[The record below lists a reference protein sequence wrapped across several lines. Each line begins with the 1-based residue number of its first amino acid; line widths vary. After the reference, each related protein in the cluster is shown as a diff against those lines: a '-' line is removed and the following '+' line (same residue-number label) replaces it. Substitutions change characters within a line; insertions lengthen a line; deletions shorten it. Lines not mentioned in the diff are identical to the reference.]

1 MSGAPLTTLTPLSLR
16 PPPAAGRMFRR
27 PAAARDPGTGG
38 PADTAPDDTAP
49 DDTAPDDAALDDAA
63 LDDAAHRTAR
73 RLLEEA
79 GLL

>member
-1 MSGAPLTTLTPLSLR
+1 MLGASLVALTRLSLSLR
-16 PPPAAGRMFRR
+16 SPAVAGRLFRR
-27 PAAARDPGTGG
+27 AATAWNPGAGG

-49 DDTAPDDAALDDAA
+49 DDTAPDDAA
-63 LDDAAHRTAR
+63 HRTAR

>member
-1 MSGAPLTTLTPLSLR
+1 MLVRRSLLSPVFPISLR
-16 PPPAAGRMFRR
+16 PPAVAGRLFRP
-27 PAAARDPGTGG
+27 PAAARNPGAGG

-49 DDTAPDDAALDDAA
+49 DDTAPDNT
-63 LDDAAHRTAR
+63 AHRTAR

>member
-1 MSGAPLTTLTPLSLR
+1 
-16 PPPAAGRMFRR
+16 MFRR
-27 PAAARDPGTGG
+27 PTTARNPGAGG

-49 DDTAPDDAALDDAA
+49 DDTAPDDT
-63 LDDAAHRTAR
+63 AHRTAR